1 MELPNSNSA
10 EQNLSALV
18 DFSNH
23 LNSNLNLEFTL
34 NNLLLTCF
42 GKLHI
47 TKGAIAIFEDKKIY
61 IKLSKG
67 LSGKDKVNTKVLEEN
82 EVENFKIQNK
92 LILQKSIVSSGK
104 EIGYLFL

>member
-1 MELPNSNSA
+1 MQLPNSNSA

-47 TKGAIAIFEDKKIY
+47 TKGVIA
-61 IKLSKG
+61 
-67 LSGKDKVNTKVLEEN
+67 
-82 EVENFKIQNK
+82 
-92 LILQKSIVSSGK
+92 
-104 EIGYLFL
+104 LF